1 MRYFLLSDS
10 HDTYTGLRLAGIDG
24 VVVRTKEEVTDAIQ
38 KALADPSIGI
48 LIITE
53 SLAKLAPELVL
64 QVETHRKRPLLVKI
78 PNRHGSI
85 RPPDSITR
93 YVREAIGIRL

>member
-1 MRYFLLSDS
+1 MRYYLLSDC

-24 VVVRTKEEVTDAIQ
+24 TIVHTKEEVAEAIQ
-38 KALADPSIGI
+38 KALSDSSIGI
-48 LIITE
+48 LLITE
-53 SLAKLAPELVL
+53 SLAKLVPELVL
-64 QVETHRKRPLLVKI
+64 QIKTHRKKPLLVKI
-78 PNRHGSI
+78 PNRHGSN